1 MKKTNLFRL
10 HAWLEIR
17 DPKTGELLLKKDN
30 LITNGGL
37 AIAAYQLGNGG
48 TPLVEACVGEGTT
61 AAANGDTALE
71 DQVDYQTPVFSR
83 VQTAVANDT
92 AQFVSLHT
100 AGAGGW
106 ALTEYGIRTAADV
119 LFNRVVFAAI
129 NLPESGQLEFTYK
142 VQIQRVA

>member
-1 MKKTNLFRL
+1 MKKSIKFALK
-10 HAWLEIR
+10 AWLEIR
-17 DPKTGELLLKKDN
+17 DPKTGKLLLKKDN

-37 AIAAYQLGNGG
+37 AIAAYQLGHGG

-61 AAANGDTALE
+61 AAANADTAME
-71 DQVDYQTPVFSR
+71 SQVDYQTPVFSR

-100 AGAGGW
+100 APAGGW
-106 ALTEYGIRTAADV
+106 ALTEYGIRTAADT

-129 NLPESGQLEFTYK
+129 NLPENGQLEFTYK
-142 VQIQRVA
+142 VQLQRV